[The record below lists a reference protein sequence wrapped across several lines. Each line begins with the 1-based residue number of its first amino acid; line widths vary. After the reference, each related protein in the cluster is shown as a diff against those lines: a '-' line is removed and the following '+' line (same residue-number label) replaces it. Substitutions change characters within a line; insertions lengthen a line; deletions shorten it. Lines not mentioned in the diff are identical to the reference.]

1 MTLDHGPVWIGLTLC
16 LAALPAMAL
25 NWDLPEGRFERKAAP
40 GELKQ
45 VQILPDK
52 GLRLLFA
59 SGQRQALAVL
69 SAGYRMTAQK
79 FSDYHVTAQVRSL
92 SLGKRSVKRFE
103 RMGLAIERGQK
114 LRFTLS
120 FACVSGHE
128 QVQFCLH
135 AEIAGE
141 PHVVCHDLV
150 DPESTCQPPPPRPP
164 GHLINPPPNAG
175 VVNQDKDPDD

>member
-1 MTLDHGPVWIGLTLC
+1 MILDHGPVWIGATLC

-25 NWDLPEGRFERKAAP
+25 TWDLPEGRFERKAAP

-59 SGQRQALAVL
+59 SGQSHALAVL
-69 SAGYRMTAQK
+69 SASYRMTAQK
-79 FSDYHVTAQVRSL
+79 FSDYHVTAEVRSL
-92 SLGKRSVKRFE
+92 SLGKRSVKRIE
-103 RMGLAIERGQK
+103 RMGLTIGQGQK
-114 LRFTLS
+114 LRFSLS

-128 QVQFCLH
+128 QIQFCLH
-135 AEIAGE
+135 DEVGGK
-141 PHVVCHDLV
+141 PHVICHDLV

-175 VVNQDKDPDD
+175 VVNQDTCHED